1 MSGPTQTHTTLMKNN
16 ITSLIVAGSMLA
28 CVVLLA
34 FNVRAGEAAVNK
46 ESEHGL
52 LVERGRY
59 LVNSVGLCADC
70 HTPRN
75 ERGEF
80 VQELWLEGAALGFAP
95 TVPMPWAPAAPPIA
109 GLRAMTDDEAKTFL
123 TTGVRPNGTKPLPPM
138 PEYRFS
144 ESDAEAVVA
153 YLRTLSK

>member
-1 MSGPTQTHTTLMKNN
+1 MKTN
-16 ITSLIVAGSMLA
+16 ITSIVVAGSMLA

-34 FNVRAGEAAVNK
+34 FNVRADETSPNRLA
-46 ESEHGL
+46 SEHGL

-59 LVNSVGLCADC
+59 LVNGVGLCADC

-80 VQELWLEGAALGFAP
+80 VQELWLEGSALGFAP

-109 GLRAMTDDEAKTFL
+109 GLRSMTDEQAKTFL

-144 ESDAEAVVA
+144 NADADAVVA
-153 YLRTLSK
+153 YLRTLGR

>member
-1 MSGPTQTHTTLMKNN
+1 MKKN

-28 CVVLLA
+28 GVVLLA
-34 FNVRAGEAAVNK
+34 FNVRAGEASAMDK
-46 ESEHGL
+46 ASEHGL

-59 LVNSVGLCADC
+59 LVNSVGVCADC

-80 VQELWLEGAALGFAP
+80 VQELWLEGAPLGFAP

-109 GLRAMTDDEAKTFL
+109 GLKAMTDEQAKAFL
-123 TTGVRPNGTKPLPPM
+123 MTGVRPNGTKPLPPM

-144 ESDAEAVVA
+144 EPDAAAVVA
-153 YLRTLSK
+153 YLRTVGQ

>member
-1 MSGPTQTHTTLMKNN
+1 MKTK

-28 CVVLLA
+28 GVVLLA
-34 FNVRAGEAAVNK
+34 FNVRAGEAALASK

-59 LVNSVGLCADC
+59 LVNGVGVCADC

-75 ERGEF
+75 ERGELIP
-80 VQELWLEGAALGFAP
+80 ELSLEGAPLGFAP

-109 GLRAMTDDEAKTFL
+109 GLKGMTDEQAKTFL
-123 TTGVRPNGTKPLPPM
+123 MTGVRPDGSKPLPPM

-144 ESDAEAVVA
+144 EPDAAAVLA
-153 YLRTLSK
+153 YLRTMGK

>member
-1 MSGPTQTHTTLMKNN
+1 MKNN

-34 FNVRAGEAAVNK
+34 FNVRAGETALANK

-80 VQELWLEGAALGFAP
+80 VQELWLEGAPLGFAP

-109 GLRAMTDDEAKTFL
+109 GLKAMTDEQAKTFL
-123 TTGVRPNGTKPLPPM
+123 MTGVRPNGTKPLPPM

-144 ESDAEAVVA
+144 EPDAEAVVA
-153 YLRTLSK
+153 YLRTVGK